1 MPKISF
7 DHVNVS
13 YHEKKKKDIVVFDDL
28 TASFEDGKINVILGE
43 SGSGKT
49 TLLKTLTDG
58 VDYDGKIFFD
68 DADIGK
74 IKVKNRNISYV
85 SQEYSLYPDMNVF
98 DNIAF
103 PLRLLKAPIDEIK
116 ERVIEIAKE
125 FQIEMCL
132 TRKPRHISGGQQQRV
147 AIARALVKMPSV
159 CLLDEPLSNVDEMA
173 ASKIIP
179 LIRETLS
186 KREITSLYV
195 THNLREAMLI
205 ADKIYLMEEGKFVF
219 IGTPYEA
226 SNSDNP
232 SMSSL
237 VRAYFGE
244 RKEKDDEEK
253 EER

>member
-13 YHEKKKKDIVVFDDL
+13 YREKKKKDVVVFDDL
-28 TASFEDGKINVILGE
+28 TASFDNGKINVVLGE

-68 DADIGK
+68 DVDIGK
-74 IKVKNRNISYV
+74 TKVKNRNISYV

-125 FQIEMCL
+125 LQIEMCL

-147 AIARALVKMPSV
+147 AIARALVKAPNV
-159 CLLDEPLSNVDEMA
+159 CLLDEPLSNVDELA
-173 ASKIIP
+173 ANKIIP
-179 LIRETLS
+179 LIKETLS
-186 KREITSLYV
+186 KRGVTSLYV
-195 THNLREAMLI
+195 THNLREAMLL
-205 ADKIYLMEEGKFVF
+205 ADKIYLMENGKFVF
-219 IGTPYEA
+219 VGTPYEA

-232 SMSSL
+232 GMSSL
-237 VRAYFGE
+237 MKAYFGE
-244 RKEKDDEEK
+244 RREKGDEEK